1 MLFHLL
7 PAKQYEDKIFVQM
20 TVTTKCISVSY
31 ILSCINNT
39 EHEGFFVVF
48 FFFNF
53 LFLFLWKTLLF
64 SEKSLFPCL
73 QRFMWLWHQ
82 KASIIHFK
90 TMFQGKLSNDSK
102 TIGEHQTP

>member
-48 FFFNF
+48 FFKFP
-53 LFLFLWKTLLF
+53 F
-64 SEKSLFPCL
+64 SFSLEN
-73 QRFMWLWHQ
+73 
-82 KASIIHFK
+82 III
-90 TMFQGKLSNDSK
+90 Q
-102 TIGEHQTP
+102 

>member
-48 FFFNF
+48 FF
-53 LFLFLWKTLLF
+53 
-64 SEKSLFPCL
+64 
-73 QRFMWLWHQ
+73 
-82 KASIIHFK
+82 
-90 TMFQGKLSNDSK
+90 
-102 TIGEHQTP
+102 